1 LDYLRQEENNIPRV
15 GAVAMAG
22 MAGLIF
28 GLRGG
33 FFKKLIYTSTA
44 ATGWFWPRNIAR
56 FFFIIIQ
63 FLGMA
68 ALCYPHQAVLITK
81 DVLDNSKKYA
91 SIGYN
96 FINGGSNHQ

>member
-1 LDYLRQEENNIPRV
+1 L
-15 GAVAMAG
+15 
-22 MAGLIF
+22 AGLIF

-44 ATGWFWPRNIAR
+44 MTGTLKNKFEEFLCNDSI
-56 FFFIIIQ
+56 

-68 ALCYPHQAVLITK
+68 ALCYPHEAILISK
-81 DVLDNSKKYA
+81 DVMVNSKKYA

-96 FINGGSNHQ
+96 FINGGRPSSHLFK